1 MNALTQ
7 GLAMN
12 DQARAAREDLAFMKD
27 LAEDRGPAPSHFGE
41 QVFWPGLLY
50 GLNLIYAWA
59 GMAGAV
65 PWPDEWYPRSS
76 GLPVWGPATAIYLPM
91 LVWFGFRGFYRSS
104 GLAGRMF
111 TGAWSV
117 VGFTS
122 LTCIAIL
129 IVASYKMKVSY
140 AVVWPSIAM
149 TIYGSAWLALGIL
162 RRHLWLVLLA
172 AGCCATAVLMAFL
185 VGQNELWLVMGL
197 GLLLFMA
204 LPGGLIMRRKVSS

>member
-1 MNALTQ
+1 MNARTQ

-12 DQARAAREDLAFMKD
+12 DQARAAREDLAFMKE

-50 GLNLIYAWA
+50 GLNVIYAWA
-59 GMAGAV
+59 GMAGFV
-65 PWPDEWYPRSS
+65 PWPDDWQVWAWAPATAAYMLCLISFGVRGYFRSS
-76 GLPVWGPATAIYLPM
+76 GLTA
-91 LVWFGFRGFYRSS
+91 
-104 GLAGRMF
+104 RMF

-129 IVASYKMKVSY
+129 IVASYKMKVNY

-149 TIYGSAWLALGIL
+149 TIYGSAWLAQGIL
-162 RRHLWLVLLA
+162 RRHLWLLLLA
-172 AGCCATAVLMAFL
+172 AGCCVTAVLMAFL
-185 VGQNELWLVMGL
+185 VGQNEMWLVMGL
-197 GLLLFMA
+197 GLLAFMA